1 MSERHTLRER
11 FRLGRV
17 TVTIEAEES
26 SIEDIG
32 EAAAQMKLLS
42 RLLQGLATDEEA
54 ALSAKILN
62 GPTMDS
68 ILARKGARP
77 CGCRGK
83 K

>member
-1 MSERHTLRER
+1 MRNLYTRYAR
-11 FRLGRV
+11 IRVGRV
-17 TVTIEAEES
+17 RVTLEIAEGDAQGLALA
-26 SIEDIG
+26 EDH
-32 EAAAQMKLLS
+32 LRRLS
-42 RLLQGLATDEEA
+42 ELLQGLATDEEA

-68 ILARKGARP
+68 ILGRKGARP